1 MRAMDDGRVR
11 VRAQSQVSHDII
23 EQYLDW
29 QVPGSFTPGVAIGVW
44 GSDLGRWNLVGVLC
58 NLGSKG
64 L

>member
-11 VRAQSQVSHDII
+11 EGEGTIPGIA
-23 EQYLDW
+23 LDW

-44 GSDLGRWNLVGVLC
+44 GSDPGRWNPVGVLC
-58 NLGSKG
+58 DLGSKG